1 MAQSVVYADLKFAM
15 APPLTSPTCHAAP
28 DEDDSPYEN
37 VPPAPVPV
45 APSPGR
51 RPRHWRVAVRLL
63 AASLLLLVA
72 TVVALGTCYWQVT
85 HSLQDASREHAA
97 ERGRLSQEVRARE
110 QSLEQMR
117 LELVW
122 AMAELQRAWRE
133 GNSSRQELGNLNVK
147 LGHTR
152 QELAVL
158 QEEMQEVQG
167 ELRASK
173 STVSSLRAC
182 VNTDCCP
189 SGWVLYRGKCL
200 FISMSRKTWWESRH
214 DCRMKSAQLL
224 VQGNWPTWTLP
235 QFLVMS
241 DEAYWIGAQ
250 FSSDSKRTV
259 VWQDSKQFYPPNHSA
274 ECGMSANGNI
284 ESSKCVRKYQW
295 ICEQPPMLSSPSKTS
310 LSFLDKD

>member
-1 MAQSVVYADLKFAM
+1 
-15 APPLTSPTCHAAP
+15 
-28 DEDDSPYEN
+28 
-37 VPPAPVPV
+37 
-45 APSPGR
+45 
-51 RPRHWRVAVRLL
+51 
-63 AASLLLLVA
+63 
-72 TVVALGTCYWQVT
+72 
-85 HSLQDASREHAA
+85 
-97 ERGRLSQEVRARE
+97 
-110 QSLEQMR
+110 MR
-117 LELVW
+117 LELAW
-122 AMAELQRAWRE
+122 AMAELQRAWQE

-200 FISMSRKTWWESRH
+200 FISVSRKTWWESHH

-241 DEAYWIGAQ
+241 DDMYWIAERDQNPHNKHERWDTDLYKGSWPKTCARILSNRMSYSNCLNN
-250 FSSDSKRTV
+250 FS
-259 VWQDSKQFYPPNHSA
+259 
-274 ECGMSANGNI
+274 
-284 ESSKCVRKYQW
+284 W
-295 ICEQPPMLSSPSKTS
+295 ICEKPPDLSSPLET
-310 LSFLDKD
+310 L